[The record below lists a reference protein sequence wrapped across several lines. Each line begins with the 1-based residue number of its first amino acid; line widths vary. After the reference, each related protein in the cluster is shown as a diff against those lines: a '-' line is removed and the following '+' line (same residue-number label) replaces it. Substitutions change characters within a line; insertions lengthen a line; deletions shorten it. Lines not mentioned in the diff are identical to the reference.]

1 MIDIQ
6 LNEGNTFSHTTL
18 NITHT
23 PSQEIPLFDNF
34 IGHLILDN
42 TTLTSDVSTKFH
54 QLYPAND
61 PSLGAPFNT
70 GDSLFDRS
78 AAWYGDNMFL
88 APRRFFFDRAAEV
101 MPMWAYHFREFL
113 PGDPIVDGGVYFFFF
128 LLTSLA

>member
-1 MIDIQ
+1 VQ
-6 LNEGNTFSHTTL
+6 LNEGNTFSQSVLGVSHA
-18 NITHT
+18 
-23 PSQEIPLFDNF
+23 PVQEDALFDQF

-42 TTLTSDVSTKFH
+42 TTLTQSTLDTIH

-61 PSLGAPFNT
+61 SSLGAPFNT

-88 APRRFFFDRAAEV
+88 APRRFFFNHASTS

-113 PGDPIVDGGVYFFFF
+113 PGDPIVDGGE
-128 LLTSLA
+128 